1 MTPTD
6 EQALQDCIDAI
17 RLYAD
22 VDCLP
27 DIDAYVPEIAAKR
40 RIARVWEPST
50 DYVVGDV
57 IQPTVRNGRW
67 YRCCV
72 AGTSSATEPTWPRYP
87 YGYYYFGSGS
97 TEPKF
102 DDAGPDWNGRL
113 YDIRGAIHDA
123 WSLKASKASHLV
135 TQSAGNARIEAGALH
150 ENCRARAKEFAS
162 LVDSV
167 RS

>member
-1 MTPTD
+1 MTSVD
-6 EQALQDCIDAI
+6 EEALQDCIEQL
-17 RLYAD
+17 RKYAD

-27 DIDAYVPEIAAKR
+27 IIDDCLPEIAAKR
-40 RIARVWEPST
+40 KLAQVWEPST
-50 DYVVGDV
+50 AYVVGDV
-57 IQPTVRNGRW
+57 IQPTVRNGHW
-67 YRCCV
+67 YKCYR
-72 AGTSSATEPTWPRYP
+72 AGTSDTTEPVWSTRTYSRYTETDTVIWEEC
-87 YGYYYFGSGS
+87 GS
-97 TEPKF
+97 
-102 DDAGPDWNGRL
+102 DWKGKL
-113 YDIRGAIHDA
+113 YDVRGAIHDA